1 MALRPAPK
9 DDDPQVTDLRRYR
22 KAREAEKRKRP
33 PRPPRAPGSGLLG
46 TNRYA
51 GLILAA
57 IVLLVVVVYVLPL
70 LRR

>member
-1 MALRPAPK
+1 MAKPPPE
-9 DDDPQVTDLRRYR
+9 DPRVTDLREYR
-22 KAREAEKRKRP
+22 KAREQAKRKP
-33 PRPPRAPGSGLLG
+33 PKLPKPHRAPGSGLLG